1 MLGRKHWASPKS
13 RGKRK
18 EKERE
23 REKKKKEKLAGSI
36 KQTETGVFTAGDERR

>member
-1 MLGRKHWASPKS
+1 MLGQKHWASPK

-18 EKERE
+18 KKEKE
-23 REKKKKEKLAGSI
+23 KEKLAGSI